1 MKIYYV
7 TRVLFVI
14 ASIVRSLQIV
24 VIVVV
29 VVLVVITY
37 IHDGDQSEKF
47 LLFRATLFSPSN
59 FTLLENWL
67 VYYSN
72 VWLQTSDRHSCRAI
86 YGDWRVLVNRQFSL
100 SVK

>member
-1 MKIYYV
+1 M
-7 TRVLFVI
+7 
-14 ASIVRSLQIV
+14 RSLQIV
-24 VIVVV
+24 IVVIV

-47 LLFRATLFSPSN
+47 LLFRATLLPHSN

-72 VWLQTSDRHSCRAI
+72 VWVTNERSA
-86 YGDWRVLVNRQFSL
+86 LVPCNLRRL
-100 SVK
+100 AGAR